1 MTEASADTAAKTDLL
16 LSAAKEQRLR
26 LESALRIETEQLQQ
40 VSQHMCWCVELC
52 VCALTHTERLPGRQ
66 TLAHA

>member
-40 VSQHMCWCVELC
+40 VSQHWCVELS
-52 VCALTHTERLPGRQ
+52 VCALTHTARVPGRQ